1 MCFDGDDASRE
12 IEQQNAN
19 RQALIQRGLA
29 NVNRAFSGFDQG
41 FYDRQRA
48 AVLAA
53 NLPQVGE
60 QYRQQRSALG
70 YGLAERGLLRSSA
83 SATLGGALEREL
95 AQQQRNVFNQA
106 TQATQALQQ
115 NVSTSKGNI
124 ISQLQQS
131 ADPTLAAQRSVEAAT
146 QFSAPSLL
154 QPLGDLFSN
163 WSNIYMARQVGKI
176 YGQQQDRNSNRIP
189 PPTSGAPSYGVK

>member
-1 MCFDGDDASRE
+1 MCLGSDDATRA
-12 IEQQNAN
+12 IEKQTEQ
-19 RQALIQRGLA
+19 RQLLIQQGLGR
-29 NVNRAFSGFDQG
+29 VNQAFSGFSPA

-53 NLPQVGE
+53 QLPQVEE
-60 QYRQQRSALG
+60 QYRQQRNQLG
-70 YGLAERGLLRSSA
+70 YSLTDKGLLRSSA
-83 SATLGGALEREL
+83 GANLGGALQTEL

-106 TQATQALQQ
+106 TQATQNLQQ
-115 NVSTSKGNI
+115 NISTSKGNI

-146 QFSAPSLL
+146 QFSAPSLV

-163 WSNIYMARQVGKI
+163 WSNIYLARQVGKL
-176 YGQQQDRNSNRIP
+176 YGQQQQQSQSRIP
-189 PPTSGAPSYGVK
+189 PSLGGSSFYGVK

>member
-1 MCFDGDDASRE
+1 MCFGSDDASRE
-12 IEQQNAN
+12 IQQQNEA
-19 RQALIQRGLA
+19 RQALIQQGLGR
-29 NVNRAFSGFDQG
+29 VNQAFAGFNPA

-60 QYRQQRSALG
+60 QFRQQRAQLG

-83 SATLGGALEREL
+83 GANLSGALNLEL
-95 AQQQRNVFNQA
+95 AQQQRNVSNQA
-106 TQATQALQQ
+106 TQAVQGLQQ
-115 NVSTSKGNI
+115 NISQSKGNI

-163 WSNIYMARQVGKI
+163 FSNIYLARQIGKY
-176 YGQQQDRNSNRIP
+176 YGQQPQQNQTR
-189 PPTSGAPSYGVK
+189 TSSPLGGSSSYGVK